1 LPGGKKTLR
10 ELSLHILDIVQNS
23 IAAKAKNIEIYIT
36 ESEEEDR
43 LTLIFRDDGKGMT
56 EKEADRVTDPFFT
69 SRTTR
74 RVGLGIPMLKAT
86 AQACGGDVAI
96 RSVVGKGTEIRA
108 DFILSHIDLPPLGDM
123 VSTLIALI
131 TGAQAVQFKYER
143 RSDQERF
150 AFTTAEMRE
159 ILGDLSFS
167 DPEVLN
173 WLQDFLEE
181 GEQSVGIKK

>member
-1 LPGGKKTLR
+1 MR

-23 IAAKAKNIEIYIT
+23 IAAQAKNIEIYIL

-43 LTLIFRDDGKGMT
+43 LTLMFRDDGKGMT
-56 EKEADRVTDPFFT
+56 REEARKVTDPFFT

-74 RVGLGIPMLKAT
+74 RVGLGAPMLKAT
-86 AQACGGDVAI
+86 AQACEGDV
-96 RSVVGKGTEIRA
+96 SVESAVGKGTVVRA
-108 DFILSHIDLPPLGDM
+108 DFRLSHIDLPPLGDM
-123 VSTLIALI
+123 VSTLIALV
-131 TGAQAVQFKYER
+131 TGSRDVNFKYEHR
-143 RSDQERF
+143 NDYERF

-159 ILGDLSFS
+159 ILGDLPFS

-181 GEQSVGIKK
+181 GEASLKIST